1 MQSRQSG
8 RTFVI
13 ALAVA
18 GAVILAMQFDPVGRI
33 SYAIEKGQ
41 LQANSEAL
49 AGVQQLS
56 QVFRMVGKTVK
67 PAVVKVINLPDPPPG
82 EQKESEE
89 DSPGDRGPSG
99 RPEDMQDFLRRFFE
113 GGPGEMPFELRQRP
127 GRPRRSPGVGGI
139 GSGVII
145 DAAKGYVL
153 TNNHVIDGAGSLAV
167 VLSDGRRVRSEHVKV
182 IGTDKLTDLAV
193 IQIETDRLHEVPF
206 GDSSNAEVGDY
217 VLAVGNPFG
226 LEGSLSA
233 GIISA
238 KGRSRM
244 GLTGYE
250 DFIQTDASINPGN
263 SGGPLVNIRGEIIG
277 INTAIPTRTGTYN
290 GFGFAIPG
298 NLAKRVSDRLI
309 NEGKVVRGYLGVEI
323 RSLNPGEGVKVYL
336 LDNDD
341 GVLIEAVYRD
351 TPAAKADLASGDVV
365 LSMDGVPIKSVEDL
379 QNRVAFTRPDT
390 TVKFEILRNGERQT
404 VKVEIGEQPEGFFP
418 RQASGDA
425 LRRQELDQ
433 PESAAVTNERLG
445 ITVETLSSRS
455 ARRYNLDEQ
464 DEGAVITQVK
474 PGSEAESLGL
484 RPGDLVTAIVIEGKR
499 QAILSAED
507 FAERVT
513 PETLGNG
520 LNLIVRTRHG
530 SRHLFL
536 QFD

>member
-13 ALAVA
+13 ALALA
-18 GAVILAMQFDPVGRI
+18 GAVILGMQFDPVGRI

-67 PAVVKVINLPDPPPG
+67 PAVVKVINSSDPPPG
-82 EQKESEE
+82 EQKESKEE
-89 DSPGDRGPSG
+89 PSEDREPSG
-99 RPEDMQDFLRRFFE
+99 RPEDMQDFLRKFFE
-113 GGPGEMPFELRQRP
+113 GGPRDVPFEFRQRP
-127 GRPRRSPGVGGI
+127 DRPRRGPRTEGI

-145 DAAKGYVL
+145 DAEKGYVL
-153 TNNHVIDGAGSLAV
+153 TNYHVIQGAASLKV
-167 VLSDGRRVRSEHVKV
+167 DLSDGRRVRSEHVKV
-182 IGTDKLTDLAV
+182 VGTDKLTDLAV
-193 IQIETDRLHEVPF
+193 IQIETDRLHDVPF
-206 GDSSNAEVGDY
+206 GDSSTAEVGDY

-263 SGGPLVNIRGEIIG
+263 SGGPLVNIRGQIIG
-277 INTAIPTRTGTYN
+277 INTAIPTRNGVYN

-309 NEGKVVRGYLGVEI
+309 NEGKVVRGYLGVGI
-323 RSLNPGEGVKVYL
+323 RSLHPGEGVKVYL
-336 LDNDD
+336 LDGDD

-351 TPAAKADLASGDVV
+351 TPATKADLASGDVI
-365 LSMDGVPIKSVEDL
+365 LTMDGVPIKTAEDL
-379 QNRVAFTRPDT
+379 QNRVAFTRPGS
-390 TVKFEILRNGERQT
+390 TVKLEILRSGERQT
-404 VKVEIGEQPEGFFP
+404 VDVEIGEQPEGFFP
-418 RQASGDA
+418 RHSSGKP
-425 LRRQELDQ
+425 RPEELDR
-433 PESAAVTNERLG
+433 PESAAVTNEKLG
-445 ITVETLSSRS
+445 ITVETASSRS
-455 ARRYNLDEQ
+455 ARRYNLDDQ

-484 RPGDLVTAIVIEGKR
+484 RPGDLVTAVVIEGKR

-520 LNLIVRTRHG
+520 LNLIVRTRDG

>member
-1 MQSRQSG
+1 MQSKQSG
-8 RTFVI
+8 RTFAI
-13 ALAVA
+13 ALALA

-67 PAVVKVINLPDPPPG
+67 PAVVKVINSPDPPPG
-82 EQKESEE
+82 EQEESEE
-89 DSPGDRGPSG
+89 ESPGDRGPSG

-113 GGPGEMPFELRQRP
+113 GGPRDFPFEFDQRP
-127 GRPRRSPGVGGI
+127 GRPRRGPRAHGI

-145 DAAKGYVL
+145 DAEKGYVL
-153 TNNHVIDGAGSLAV
+153 TNYHVIDGARSLEV
-167 VLSDGRRVRSEHVKV
+167 HLSDGRRVRSDHVKV
-182 IGTDKLTDLAV
+182 LGTDKLTDLAV
-193 IQIETDRLHEVPF
+193 IQIEKDRLHEVPF
-206 GDSSNAEVGDY
+206 GDSSAAEVGDY

-263 SGGPLVNIRGEIIG
+263 SGGPLVNIRGQIIG
-277 INTAIPTRTGTYN
+277 INTAIPTRTGVYN

-298 NLAKRVSDRLI
+298 NLAKRVSERLI
-309 NEGKVVRGYLGVEI
+309 NEGKVVRGYLGVGI
-323 RSLNPGEGVKVYL
+323 RSLYPAEGVKVYL

-351 TPAAKADLASGDVV
+351 TPAAKADLASGDVI
-365 LSMDGVPIKSVEDL
+365 LAMDGVPIKTAEDL
-379 QNRVAFTRPDT
+379 QNRVAFTRPGT
-390 TVKFEILRNGERQT
+390 TVKLEILRSAKRQT
-404 VKVEIGEQPEGFFP
+404 VDVEIGEQPEGFFP
-418 RQASGDA
+418 HRTGRTQMRPEEFD
-425 LRRQELDQ
+425 R
-433 PESAAVTNERLG
+433 PESEAVTNEKLG
-445 ITVETLSSRS
+445 ITVETLSARS

-484 RPGDLVTAIVIEGKR
+484 RPGDLVTAVVIEGKR

-520 LNLIVRTRHG
+520 LNLIVRTRGG